1 VWHVTESIEISAP
14 PEAVWEVV
22 ADIEGHAR
30 LAGSG
35 EVRAIRFDGPLEPGA
50 TFEGDIATG
59 EVGSFVSRNVIH
71 EVDRPSRLVWRSY
84 PPLDE
89 DETPDHQIEVI
100 WSFTLTL
107 SSAGTDVTHGF
118 QVPRPKAGADELQ
131 AFLDRTNRIE
141 TVGQGMRRTLENLK
155 RAADVSRQ

>member
-1 VWHVTESIEISAP
+1 MWHASERITVAAP
-14 PEAVWEVV
+14 AEAVWDRV
-22 ADIEGHAR
+22 ADIEGHVQ

-35 EVRAIRFDGPLEPGA
+35 EVKAIRFHGALEPGA

-71 EVDRPSRLVWRSY
+71 EVDPPSRLVWRSY

-100 WSFTLTL
+100 WSFVL
-107 SSAGTDVTHGF
+107 SPAENGTEVRHGF
-118 QVPRPKAGADELQ
+118 EVPRPKAGADQLE
-131 AFLDRTNRIE
+131 AFLERTGRIE
-141 TVGQGMRRTLENLK
+141 TVRQGMRRTLENLK
-155 RAADVSRQ
+155 AACERR

>member
-1 VWHVTESIEISAP
+1 MWHASESLTIAAP
-14 PEAVWEVV
+14 PDAVWDVV
-22 ADIEGHAR
+22 ADIDGHVG

-35 EVRAIRFDGPLEPGA
+35 EVKAIRFEGPLEAGA

-71 EVDRPSRLVWRSY
+71 EVDEPRRLVWRSY

-100 WSFTLTL
+100 WSFTLTPTPD
-107 SSAGTDVTHGF
+107 GTEVVHGF
-118 QVPRPKAGADELQ
+118 EVPRPKAGADDLA
-131 AFLDRTNRIE
+131 AFLERTDRVE
-141 TVGQGMRRTLENLK
+141 TVKTGMRKTLENLR
-155 RAADVSRQ
+155 RAVESEP